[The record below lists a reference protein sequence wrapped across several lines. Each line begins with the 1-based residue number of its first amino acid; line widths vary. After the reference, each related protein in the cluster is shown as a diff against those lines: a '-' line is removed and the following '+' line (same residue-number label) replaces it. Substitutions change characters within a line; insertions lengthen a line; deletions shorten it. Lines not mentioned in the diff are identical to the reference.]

1 MSHETHPAEH
11 RCPSR
16 PVCFILP
23 PDALASVIEEG
34 DPAQRAAA
42 LRTIASSASLRTQRA
57 VVSALVRALDTD
69 VTSLGLLPAPSG
81 GRQSIYDVEN
91 GGRDDLPG
99 RLVRGPDDEPVVD
112 AAVNEAFDGAADTW
126 TFYREVFDRDS
137 LDGQGAELV
146 SSVHYGVD
154 FDNALW
160 NGVQMV
166 YGDGSGQLFARGA
179 LTRAVEIIGHELTHG
194 LTQHTAGLVYSKQSG
209 ALNEHFSDVFGSLV
223 KQYTLG
229 QTAAEADWL
238 IGADTLAPGLGDA
251 LRSMKAPGTAWRFDR
266 QPATMAGYQDLPDDN
281 DPRNDNGGV
290 HINSGIPNHAFY
302 LAATA
307 LGGRAWEAAGRIWY
321 VTLTERTTAHAQF
334 ADVARATVGVARD
347 LFGSGDEARAIE
359 DAWTQVGVLGGSAT

>member
-1 MSHETHPAEH
+1 MSHQTHPAEH

-16 PVCFILP
+16 PACFILP

-57 VVSALVRALDTD
+57 VVSTLVRALDTD

-99 RLVRGPDDEPVVD
+99 RLVRGPDDGPVAD

-126 TFYREVFDRDS
+126 TFYREVFERDS
-137 LDGQGAELV
+137 IDGEGAELV

-194 LTQHTAGLVYSKQSG
+194 VTQHTAGLVYSKQSG

-223 KQYTLG
+223 K
-229 QTAAEADWL
+229 
-238 IGADTLAPGLGDA
+238 
-251 LRSMKAPGTAWRFDR
+251 
-266 QPATMAGYQDLPDDN
+266 
-281 DPRNDNGGV
+281 
-290 HINSGIPNHAFY
+290 
-302 LAATA
+302 
-307 LGGRAWEAAGRIWY
+307 
-321 VTLTERTTAHAQF
+321 
-334 ADVARATVGVARD
+334 
-347 LFGSGDEARAIE
+347 
-359 DAWTQVGVLGGSAT
+359 